1 VPGQATATLRMTIR
15 WWGLRRVIAGPGRT
29 SGAELAS
36 DHWLVADAEGKRRTE
51 PKGAS
56 PSSCSSIS
64 LDGGAPHV
72 ALRGDGADEL
82 PWNATV

>member
-36 DHWLVADAEGKRRTE
+36 DHWLVADAEGKR
-51 PKGAS
+51 
-56 PSSCSSIS
+56 
-64 LDGGAPHV
+64 GGRSRRERRRLV
-72 ALRGDGADEL
+72 ALVSRWMAVRLTLLFEAIVKW
-82 PWNATV
+82 P